1 VKYFIPEWNDR
12 VDPKYDFIRDIHSIK
27 HTQDPLSNDVY
38 MWEIFGIS
46 NAPID
51 GILVSRITIENDKRK
66 YRQTLSEGIHKVL
79 RLPQN
84 FEILGDCGAF
94 GYVREKIPPFNP
106 VEILDYYSKLGFNYG
121 VSVDHLV
128 VPQFKGD
135 KEERMKITYE
145 NGVKAYEEW
154 SRKFRDDFQLFLAI
168 QGWDIPDY
176 LKMYKN
182 YIKIG
187 ATHLAFGGLARS
199 ITSFITRLIDELSAE
214 IKWSKKSPEH
224 LHFFGLARS
233 ALFPKFQELED
244 IGVEVSFDS
253 ASYLRKAWLSTPNSQ
268 LNYISTSGKGYTAIR
283 IPFTGKIRR
292 QKAEKS
298 AFVGNLD
305 ILQLKNLEQESLR
318 VLRLYDKGETNI
330 EDVICVLSKLN
341 KAIGETPELI
351 EFYRKTLK
359 DKPWKSCNCPICRE
373 LGIEVVLFRGN
384 NRNRR
389 RGFHNIY
396 VFYNVFKNPNLW
408 SSFLNRRDEKQ
419 ESPLLMVKK
428 GDRVL
433 VITECTKQKLG
444 YDSSVRT
451 TAKEMYQGRL
461 FKWIKRYCKIMEFDY
476 VIISAKYGLV
486 LPEEMIEG
494 YEQVLRTEDD
504 IKSIQSIVE
513 RKLAQLLR
521 KYDKIIVIAG
531 EKYRKVLHNLWD
543 DRFMTVRSKGYGDL
557 CRIVQKATPETEP
570 LLKYIPSH

>member
-1 VKYFIPEWNDR
+1 
-12 VDPKYDFIRDIHSIK
+12 
-27 HTQDPLSNDVY
+27 

-94 GYVREKIPPFNP
+94 GYVKEKNPPFNP

-154 SRKFRDDFQLFLAI
+154 SRKFRKDFQLLLAI

-187 ATHLAFGGLARS
+187 ATHLALGGLARS
-199 ITSFITRLIDELSAE
+199 VTPFITRLIDELIAE
-214 IKWSKKSPEH
+214 IKLSKKSPEH

-244 IGVEVSFDS
+244 RGVEVSFDS

-283 IPFTGKIRR
+283 IPFAGKIRR

-351 EFYRKTLK
+351 EFYRKTLR

-419 ESPLLMVKK
+419 ESPLLTVKK

-461 FKWIKRYCKIMEFDY
+461 FKWVKRYCKAMGFDY
-476 VIISAKYGLV
+476 AIISAKYGLV

-494 YEQVLRTEDD
+494 YEHVLRTEDD
-504 IKSIQSIVE
+504 IKSIQSNVE

-543 DRFMTVRSKGYGDL
+543 DRFITIRSSGYGDL
-557 CRIVQKATPETEP
+557 CRVIKDATPITES
-570 LLKYIPSH
+570 LFKFIPEIDFK